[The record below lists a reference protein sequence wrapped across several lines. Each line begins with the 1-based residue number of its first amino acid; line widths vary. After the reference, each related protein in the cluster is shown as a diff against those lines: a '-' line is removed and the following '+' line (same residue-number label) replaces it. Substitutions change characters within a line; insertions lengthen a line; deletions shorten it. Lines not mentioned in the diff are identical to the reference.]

1 MRILDAIRAQP
12 SGRPQTE
19 ERFTTLSGLAQFMYD
34 GSNYIVGPSGSSP
47 ADVDKN
53 FTGYIQQIHE
63 RHGVVAAAVTTRG
76 LLLSQVRFRFRDD
89 SGALTKTRELSQL
102 NYPGSRS
109 RSSLLSLLEI
119 DASYSGTGVV
129 VKRNDVLYRL
139 APDKVSFVL
148 GSNSEPSWS
157 GDALIAPFDTVTVGI
172 LYNAGKNRNG
182 EDLIESFFP
191 GEFAVWAPEPDPL
204 HPWRG
209 TSWVSSVVRET
220 LLDGQVTDHMGKYFE
235 KATVPG
241 LVFIMDPSKSPGE
254 TSEYAKVVNENFS
267 GAGNRFKNMFLGGGT
282 DVKVVGSSIKDL
294 GLNEITGV
302 FENRVAVRSRIPA
315 SVLGTKEALSG
326 SSLNAG
332 NYGAARRLLADGW
345 FTPTVDSLCES
356 LEPLV
361 FVPDGQELSFDPGR
375 VLFLQ
380 EDQKD
385 AADILSTNSIAA
397 RQLVDGGFD
406 PASVIEAVTT
416 GDLSKLTHTGNVSVQ
431 LQPPGT
437 GDATTEITATE
448 ADRAIARELAEIV
461 QKVYLGVGVVLTS
474 AEARQIVID
483 AGGKIPAG
491 LLPVDPSKGPIE

>member
-1 MRILDAIRAQP
+1 MRILDAIRSQP
-12 SGRPQTE
+12 ANARQSE
-19 ERFTTLSGLAQFMYD
+19 ERFTTLDGLAKFMYD
-34 GSNYIVGPSGSSP
+34 GQNYIVGPSGSSP
-47 ADVDKN
+47 ADVDEN
-53 FTGYIQQIHE
+53 FVSYINQIHN

-89 SGALTKTRELSQL
+89 SGALTKTRELTKL
-102 NYPGSRS
+102 NYPGSRP

-119 DASYSGTGVV
+119 DASYSGTGVL
-129 VKRNDVLYRL
+129 VKRGDVIHR
-139 APDKVSFVL
+139 ASPDKVQFIL
-148 GSNSEPSWS
+148 GSDSDPTWD
-157 GDALIAPFDTVTVGI
+157 GDTMVAPFDAVTVGVI
-172 LYNAGKNRNG
+172 YNPGKNRKG
-182 EDLIESFFP
+182 ESNIEAFGP
-191 GEFAVWAPEPDPL
+191 GEFAVWAPEPDPI

-209 TSWVSSVVRET
+209 TSWVTSVVRET

-241 LVFIMDPSKSPGE
+241 LVFIMDPSKSPDE

-302 FENRVAVRSRIPA
+302 FENRVSVRSRIPA

-345 FTPTVDSLCES
+345 FTPTVDGLCES
-356 LEPLV
+356 LESLV
-361 FVPDGQELSFDPGR
+361 FVPDSQELSFDPGR

-385 AADILSTNSIAA
+385 AADILATNAAAA

-406 PASVIEAVTT
+406 PASVIEAVKT
-416 GDLSKLTHTGNVSVQ
+416 GDMSKLTHTGNVSVQ

-437 GDATTEITATE
+437 GD
-448 ADRAIARELAEIV
+448 
-461 QKVYLGVGVVLTS
+461 
-474 AEARQIVID
+474 
-483 AGGKIPAG
+483 
-491 LLPVDPSKGPIE
+491 PSKGPSE

>member
-12 SGRPQTE
+12 ASRPQSE
-19 ERFTTLSGLAQFMYD
+19 ERFSTLDGLAKFMYD
-34 GSNYIVGPSGSSP
+34 GSNYIVHGPSGSSP
-47 ADVDKN
+47 DNVDKN
-53 FTGYIQQIHE
+53 FVSYINQIHN

-89 SGALTKTRELSQL
+89 SGALTKTRDLSLL
-102 NYPGSRS
+102 NHPGSRS

-129 VKRNDVLYRL
+129 VKRNKTLHRL
-139 APDKVSFVL
+139 APDKVQFLL
-148 GSNSEPSWS
+148 GSNSEPTWD
-157 GDALIAPFDTVTVGI
+157 GDTMVAPFDAVTVGI
-172 LYNAGKNRNG
+172 IYNPGKNRNG
-182 EDLIESFFP
+182 ESNIEAFGP
-191 GEFAVWAPEPDPL
+191 GEFAVWAPEPDPI

-209 TSWVSSVVRET
+209 TSWVTSVVRET

-241 LVFIMDPSKSPGE
+241 LVFIMDPSKSAGD
-254 TSEYAKVVNENFS
+254 TAEYADVLNEKFAN
-267 GAGNRFKNMFLGGGT
+267 AGGRFKNMFLGGGT

-302 FENRVAVRSRIPA
+302 FENRVSVRSRIPA
-315 SVLGTKEALSG
+315 SVLGTKESLSG

-345 FTPTVDSLCES
+345 FTPTVDGLCES
-356 LEPLV
+356 LESLV
-361 FVPDGQELSFDPGR
+361 DVPAGQELAFDPGR

-385 AADILSTNSIAA
+385 AADILSTNAGAA

-406 PASVIEAVTT
+406 PASVIEAIKT

-437 GDATTEITATE
+437 GD
-448 ADRAIARELAEIV
+448 
-461 QKVYLGVGVVLTS
+461 
-474 AEARQIVID
+474 
-483 AGGKIPAG
+483 
-491 LLPVDPSKGPIE
+491 PSKGPST